1 MPHTDTHR
9 KVNVIGHRH
18 PDTDSICSAIAY
30 TYLKNQIG
38 GNCEARRAGQLN
50 RETEF
55 ALHYFGAQAPRL
67 CTDVSPQVKDIDIRS
82 QPGVDG
88 NMSLK
93 AAWALMRSV
102 EIGTLCVTSDKNEL
116 LGVIT
121 IKDVATANMDLLD
134 TAVLSKAHTP
144 YQNVICA
151 LNGKMLLGDDSG
163 MIDKGSIYI
172 GEAAPDAMEEYVHE
186 GDMVILSNRYESQ
199 LYAIECGAGCIII
212 CGGMSV
218 PRTILSRAAEKGCRI
233 ITTPYLMYD
242 VAKLI
247 SQAAPIRHYMTTENI
262 LKFNLNTPVEEAHR
276 VMASVRLRYFPILD
290 ESGLYC
296 GVISRRNLLNVH
308 RKRIIL
314 MDHNE
319 KMQAVDGLDEAEV
332 LEIIDHH
339 RLNTVETMNPIYFR
353 NVPMGCTCTIVYQM
367 FLENQVEI
375 TKQIA
380 GLLLSAILSDTLMF
394 RSPTCTRTDQ
404 DAAVKLA
411 EIADI
416 DIPAYAEQMFEA
428 GGDLTGKTADEVF
441 FSDFK
446 IFSRGDVRFGVGQ
459 GTYMTEKSRTAAK
472 KLLSSYLE
480 AAAVHQR
487 IPMIFYMFTDVPN
500 ASTDLMF
507 TGPDTAQIV
516 EKAFHVKPINGCAV
530 LSGVMSR
537 KKQLIPPLMT
547 AIQEQVK

>member
-1 MPHTDTHR
+1 MPHTDVHR
-9 KVNVIGHRH
+9 RVNVIGHRH
-18 PDTDSICSAIAY
+18 PDTDSICSALAY
-30 TYLKNQIG
+30 AYLKNQLG

-55 ALHYFGAQAPRL
+55 VLNYFEAEPPRL
-67 CTDVSPQVKDIDIRS
+67 CTDVSPQVKDIDIRR

-93 AAWALMRSV
+93 EAWALMRRV
-102 EIGTLCVTSDKNEL
+102 EIDTLCVTSAKNEL

-134 TAVLSKAHTP
+134 TDVLSKARTP
-144 YQNVICA
+144 YRNVLSA
-151 LNGKMLLGDDSG
+151 LNGKMILGDDSDV
-163 MIDKGSIYI
+163 IDKGSIYI
-172 GEAAPDAMEEYVHE
+172 GAASPDAMEEYVRE

-212 CGGMSV
+212 CGGMSA
-218 PRTILSRAAEKGCRI
+218 PRTILSRASEKGCRI

-247 SQAAPIRHYMTTENI
+247 SQAAPIRHYMTTEGL

-290 ESGLYC
+290 ENGLYC

-308 RKRIIL
+308 RKKIIL
-314 MDHNE
+314 VDHNE
-319 KMQAVDGLDEAEV
+319 KAQAVDGLDEAEV

-367 FLENQVEI
+367 FLENRVEVP
-375 TKQIA
+375 KKIA

-394 RSPTCTRTDQ
+394 RSPTCTPADKT
-404 DAAVKLA
+404 AAAELA
-411 EIADI
+411 EIAGV
-416 DIPAYAEQMFEA
+416 DIPVYAQQMFEA
-428 GGDLTGKTADEVF
+428 GGDLTGKTAEEVF
-441 FSDFK
+441 LSDFK

-459 GTYMTEKSRTAAK
+459 GNYMTEKSRSSVK
-472 KLLSSYLE
+472 KLLTSYLE
-480 AAAVHQR
+480 EAAAHQR
-487 IPMIFYMFTDVPN
+487 IPLIFYMCTDVPN
-500 ASTDLMF
+500 ESTDLMF
-507 TGPDTAQIV
+507 TGPNADLIV
-516 EKAFHVKPINGCAV
+516 EKAFHVKPENGCAV
-530 LSGVMSR
+530 LPGVMSR
-537 KKQLIPPLMT
+537 KKQLIPPLMA
-547 AIQEQVK
+547 AIQEQM